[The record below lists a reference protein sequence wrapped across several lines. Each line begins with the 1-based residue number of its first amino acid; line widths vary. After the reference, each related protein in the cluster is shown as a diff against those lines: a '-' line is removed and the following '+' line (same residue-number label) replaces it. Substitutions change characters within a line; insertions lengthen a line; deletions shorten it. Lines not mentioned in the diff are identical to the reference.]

1 MSWSYSRGCHLDLF
15 SDGRGQELSHCAEE
29 SSSNLL
35 GMRSVLPSDLA
46 RLRQRVGARAAPR
59 RAVRRRLVPV
69 GYRPASQR
77 RQPLRSDV
85 ARRDGRTLVVHLL
98 PRGAGCSGPS
108 DLSGAP
114 SARNVGPR
122 SAKPRAES
130 AGLSFATHRGA
141 RRPIVAGLGVGVSE
155 DSSIGQPSFHEHE
168 IYRIKR
174 LQLTPFSRLRQ
185 DASVTKCPPT

>member
-15 SDGRGQELSHCAEE
+15 SDSRGQGVSHCAEE

-35 GMRSVLPSDLA
+35 GMRSVLPSDLT

-130 AGLSFATHRGA
+130 AGPSVATHRGA
-141 RRPIVAGLGVGVSE
+141 CRPVVAGFRGWVSE
-155 DSSIGQPSFHEHE
+155 DSSIGLPSFHEHE
-168 IYRIKR
+168 SYPIGR
-174 LQLTPFSRLRQ
+174 LQLTPFSRRRQ
-185 DASVTKCPPT
+185 VVSAFRRD